1 MALFRIFFLLI
12 ISFQLSCSGNV
23 LREFA
28 DKEDEDAILYTVYR
42 HQAKKEYADALTA
55 FQTLKSTTQAKRDN
69 QFLLATIYLGICGL
83 DFLSLTTEFGNI
95 GTTNFL
101 QFLMATFTGAT
112 ATQLANCKSAET
124 TLINIDPDA
133 ANRTT
138 DENVLMVYTSFAKIG
153 SSLNFYADT
162 DNNDTVDGSFA
173 ACTTG
178 SLADLEAGH
187 VATGLRNFIDSM
199 NQVASEIGVGSGSL
213 ADLNSVCSSL
223 PGSANFC
230 TVTDPS
236 TLTADQQRGI
246 RTVIRESSAIGI
258 AECTG
263 DVSTCLCP

>member
-1 MALFRIFFLLI
+1 MAFLRLI
-12 ISFQLSCSGNV
+12 LSVLIMFQISCTDNV

-28 DKEDEDAILYTVYR
+28 DKDDEDAILYKVYQ
-42 HQAKKEYADALTA
+42 HQAKKEYSDALTA
-55 FQTLKSTTQAKRDN
+55 FNTLPSTVQTKRDN
-69 QFLLATIYLGICGL
+69 QFLLATIYLGLCGL
-83 DFLSLTTEFGNI
+83 DFLTLTNEFSNI
-95 GTTNFL
+95 GSTNFL
-101 QFLMATFTGAT
+101 QFLMAAFTGAS
-112 ATQLANCKSAET
+112 ATQLANCKAAET
-124 TLINIDPDA
+124 TILNVDTDA

-187 VATGLRNFIDSM
+187 IATGLRNFIDSM

-213 ADLNSVCSSL
+213 SDLNSVCTAL
-223 PGSANFC
+223 PSSANFC
-230 TVTDPS
+230 SVTDP
-236 TLTADQQRGI
+236 TALTADEQRGI

-258 AECTG
+258 SECAG